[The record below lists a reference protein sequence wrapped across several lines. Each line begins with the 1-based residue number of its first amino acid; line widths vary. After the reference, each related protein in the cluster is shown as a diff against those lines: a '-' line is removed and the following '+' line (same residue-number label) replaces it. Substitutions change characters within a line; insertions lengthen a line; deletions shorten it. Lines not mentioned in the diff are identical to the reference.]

1 MKKTFVNLIFTTG
14 VSIVGLTLYF
24 AIIHKDR
31 VLVHTILELFGAN
44 ILIHFGLFLRSKF
57 EIRNLIL
64 EHIIDIS
71 FVLVVLI
78 AFGIIFKWFAAV
90 PIWILIVSGILIYV
104 ITSILTISK
113 IKRDTREINSL
124 LEKIEDL

>member
-1 MKKTFVNLIFTTG
+1 MKKTFVNLMLTTG

-24 AIIHKDR
+24 AIIHKDS
-31 VLVHTILELFGAN
+31 VLVNTILELFGAN
-44 ILIHFGLFLRSKF
+44 TLIHLGLFLRSKF

-64 EHIIDIS
+64 EHLIDIS
-71 FVLVVLI
+71 FVLIVLI
-78 AFGIIFKWFAAV
+78 AFGIIFKWFATV
-90 PIWILIVSGILIYV
+90 PIWILVVSGILIYI

-124 LEKIEDL
+124 LEKIEE

>member
-1 MKKTFVNLIFTTG
+1 MKKTFVNLMFTTG
-14 VSIVGLTLYF
+14 ISIVGLTLYF
-24 AIIHKDR
+24 AIIHKER

-44 ILIHFGLFLRSKF
+44 VFIHFTLFLRSKF

-71 FVLVVLI
+71 FVLIVLM
-78 AFGIIFKWFAAV
+78 AFGIIFKWFATV
-90 PIWILIVSGILIYV
+90 PVWILVVSGILIYI
-104 ITSILTISK
+104 ITSILAISK

-124 LEKIEDL
+124 LEKMEE

>member
-1 MKKTFVNLIFTTG
+1 MRKIFVNLMFTTG
-14 VSIVGLTLYF
+14 ISIVGLTLYF

-71 FVLVVLI
+71 FVLIVLI
-78 AFGIIFKWFAAV
+78 AFGVIFKWFATV
-90 PIWILIVSGILIYV
+90 PIWILIVSGILIYI

-113 IKRDTREINSL
+113 IKRDMREINSL
-124 LEKIEDL
+124 LEKIEE